1 MNYYDVYRTGFL
13 ITFLSLNLT
22 LYKNYILVSPVT
34 VSIPY
39 VNSTR
44 NYYYIKISVFHR
56 ILVQQVHSEK
66 NIGLFDSGSL
76 QFTES
81 TPRRLF
87 SSYPNPDLGER
98 APSQTTR
105 KTVGY
110 DGRSQSHLYG
120 VIECSE
126 FPCPTFCRPI
136 NSLFR
141 TQHLSF
147 LD

>member
-87 SSYPNPDLGER
+87 SSYPNPDLGREGSESDHEKDSGVR
-98 APSQTTR
+98 R
-105 KTVGY
+105 KVSVTSVRC
-110 DGRSQSHLYG
+110 DR
-120 VIECSE
+120 V
-126 FPCPTFCRPI
+126 
-136 NSLFR
+136 
-141 TQHLSF
+141 
-147 LD
+147 